1 MVFAK
6 LSYISTQ
13 RQPSFLDAHIL
24 LRCLQTDVV
33 SGLGFKSDEQPL
45 FDGALFGKGCVDAA
59 GAVGGFNFK
68 RIVIFAMAAIT
79 MMIRWL

>member
-1 MVFAK
+1 M
-6 LSYISTQ
+6 
-13 RQPSFLDAHIL
+13 
-24 LRCLQTDVV
+24 

-59 GAVGGFNFK
+59 GAIGGFNFK